1 MVRVKALGRAA
12 GRVAALL
19 FAAVLVLSVAAYP
32 AVSSPLTGA
41 AVSARALISLAE
53 RTRAVAV
60 NASAAVEA
68 LVAADN
74 TTLSINVTVTWKGS
88 KLTVTVGEALDLI
101 KGAIAEGDLHLNA
114 SKSAYAA
121 GDYLTAKV
129 EARVALNYYGKALAL
144 ALAVLRALRGMP
156 SLPVGFVYMVNG
168 SHMFR
173 RMFNFSP
180 VYNYTYNYTYAY
192 NFSFL
197 HNYTHVHN
205 FTRMWNGTRVNGTC
219 PPAWGIEVA
228 VASVLRMAE
237 RLSSTLLSSRRVNY
251 SAVAGEYAEL
261 LAKLKALANETIEL
275 LRECNVSAAAH
286 LLGEMHRLVAAFIKE
301 VNTELAVRHFEK
313 KLGRFLNFT
322 LPRNESK
329 HLLELINSTVKAGI
343 GHGKW
348 HNKTKIFDVIPSI
361 NQTLWKYKHHGH
373 HSGLG
378 NWTTPGP
385 GPGNWTQPPG
395 NWTPP
400 GQGKGKGKHH
410 GGH

>member
-1 MVRVKALGRAA
+1 MARGKALNRAA

-32 AVSSPLTGA
+32 AVSAPLTGA
-41 AVSARALISLAE
+41 AVSAQALISLAE
-53 RTRAVAV
+53 RTRAAAV

-74 TTLSINVTVTWKGS
+74 TTLGINVTVTWKGS
-88 KLTVTVGEALDLI
+88 KLTVTVGEALNLTR
-101 KGAIAEGDLHLNA
+101 GAIAEGDVHLNA

-121 GDYLTAKV
+121 GDYFTAKV
-129 EARVALNYYGKALAL
+129 EARVALNYYGEALAL
-144 ALAVLRALRGMP
+144 ALAVLRALQGVP
-156 SLPVGFVYMVNG
+156 SLPVSFVYVVNG

-173 RMFNFSP
+173 HMFNFSP
-180 VYNYTYNYTYAY
+180 VYNYTYAY

-205 FTRMWNGTRVNGTC
+205 FTKMWNGTRVNGTC

-237 RLSSTLLSSRRVNY
+237 RLNSTLLSSRRVNY
-251 SAVAGEYAEL
+251 TAVAEEYAEL
-261 LAKLKALANETIEL
+261 LAELKALANETLEL

-286 LLGEMHRLVAAFIKE
+286 LLGEMRRLVAAFIKE
-301 VNTELAVRHFEK
+301 VNTELAVKHFER
-313 KLGRFLNFT
+313 KLGRLLNVTVPF
-322 LPRNESK
+322 NESK
-329 HLLELINSTVKAGI
+329 HLLELVNSTIMAGF

-348 HNKTKIFDVIPSI
+348 HNKTKVFDVIPPI
-361 NQTLWKYKHHGH
+361 NQTLWKYKHPQG
-373 HSGLG
+373 
-378 NWTTPGP
+378 

-400 GQGKGKGKHH
+400 GQGKGQGQGKGKGKHR